1 MENGKEVS
9 QQRVDS
15 VWRVTSWHAAQKPGC
30 AVNVA
35 FPDKGWLPAAS
46 RQGGGRTGRC
56 GGASG
61 LPTRNCPVSSAT
73 SPVMAVPGLVP
84 PSHLCPTGAQALE

>member
-1 MENGKEVS
+1 MS

-15 VWRVTSWHAAQKPGC
+15 VPRVPSWHAAQKPGC

-35 FPDKGWLPAAS
+35 FPDKEWLPAAS
-46 RQGGGRTGRC
+46 RQGDGGAGRC

-61 LPTRNCPVSSAT
+61 LRTGNCPVSSVT
-73 SPVMAVPGLVP
+73 SPVMGVSGLVP
-84 PSHLCPTGAQALE
+84 PSHLHPTGAQALE